1 MQLLE
6 CWSAGVLECSCWRYS
21 GTILLLLL
29 LGLCGTYA
37 TYRHITLRPLLEAIT
52 LLETVKLLEDVTLLE
67 AVALLE
73 AS

>member
-1 MQLLE
+1 M
-6 CWSAGVLECSCWRYS
+6 LECSCWRCS

-29 LGLCGTYA
+29 CGTYV

>member
-1 MQLLE
+1 MGPLN
-6 CWSAGVLECSCWRYS
+6 CAVHYV
-21 GTILLLLL
+21 
-29 LGLCGTYA
+29 

>member
-1 MQLLE
+1 M
-6 CWSAGVLECSCWRYS
+6 LECSCWRYS
-21 GTILLLLL
+21 GTV
-29 LGLCGTYA
+29 TTVAVRYV

>member
-1 MQLLE
+1 M
-6 CWSAGVLECSCWRYS
+6 LECSCWRCS

-29 LGLCGTYA
+29 GPLRLCGAYV